1 MLLGKGTHGEF
12 LVNSGERVR
21 MAIVILYQGHDI
33 WSIELYILFEKQLL
47 AYYWAL
53 VVMECMAKGHQ
64 MTMNPELLSK

>member
-1 MLLGKGTHGEF
+1 
-12 LVNSGERVR
+12 